1 MDRLA
6 RVLAETALDD
16 LLHDR
21 TGLNEGPSPRRT
33 CQRNE
38 GHGQAA
44 SLGTVQDLTQT
55 NTRRASR
62 SGPTRR

>member
-21 TGLNEGPSPRRT
+21 TGLNEGPSRVEPASETRVMGKQRRSE
-33 CQRNE
+33 R
-38 GHGQAA
+38 
-44 SLGTVQDLTQT
+44 
-55 NTRRASR
+55 SR
-62 SGPTRR
+62 T